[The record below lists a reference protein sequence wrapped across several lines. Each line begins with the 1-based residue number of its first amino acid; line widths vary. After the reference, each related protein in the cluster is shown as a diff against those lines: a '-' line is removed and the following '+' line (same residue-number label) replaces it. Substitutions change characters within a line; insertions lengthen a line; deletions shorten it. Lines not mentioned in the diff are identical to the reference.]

1 MQWDQSKE
9 LDIKIELIRMLS
21 GIFRK
26 NNFNSLILAKRDREI
41 MEFNYSILESII
53 SFLLTIKE
61 VKNVEEIVE
70 MVVPFVQAYPIN
82 GKIIKSILSV
92 VTKDFY
98 Y

>member
-1 MQWDQSKE
+1 M
-9 LDIKIELIRMLS
+9 RVLS
-21 GIFRK
+21 AIFRR

-53 SFLLTIKE
+53 SFLFTIRE
-61 VKNVEEIVE
+61 VRNVEEMVQ

>member
-1 MQWDQSKE
+1 M
-9 LDIKIELIRMLS
+9 RVLS
-21 GIFRK
+21 AIFRQ
-26 NNFNSLILAKRDREI
+26 NSFNSLILAKRDREI
-41 MEFNYSILESII
+41 MEFNYSILESLI
-53 SFLLTIKE
+53 SFLLTIRE
-61 VKNVEEIVE
+61 IKNVEEAVD

>member
-1 MQWDQSKE
+1 M
-9 LDIKIELIRMLS
+9 ELIGTLS
-21 GIFRK
+21 AIFRA

-41 MEFNYSILESII
+41 MEFNYSILESLI
-53 SFLLTIKE
+53 SFLFTIRDI
-61 VKNVEEIVE
+61 KNVEDVVS
-70 MVVPFVQAYPIN
+70 MFVPFFQAYPIN

>member
-1 MQWDQSKE
+1 M
-9 LDIKIELIRMLS
+9 ELIGTLS
-21 GIFRK
+21 AIFRA

-41 MEFNYSILESII
+41 MEFNYSILESLI
-53 SFLLTIKE
+53 SFLFTIRDI
-61 VKNVEEIVE
+61 KNVEDVVS
-70 MVVPFVQAYPIN
+70 MFVPFFQAYAIN